1 MAITGKKNNWLP
13 GPRTE
18 QVIMCRNWISVMDP
32 ATRTAWGIPAD
43 QFQDLGL
50 LFAAAQELLQ
60 KAAGGGRPPVIDE
73 QCREAFTALT
83 GKMRFFKA
91 HYFLVP
97 PLDNA
102 ALVSLG
108 LRPHDSHPT
117 PTGTPTTQVTVEIFL
132 AGFHQLGVRII
143 LVSGNLGDRSNK
155 NYRICFKV
163 VAPGGEPIT
172 DPKKLTESFSTRRQ
186 RDLINFDYTDSGS
199 TAYIAVQIENGEKKG
214 PWGPIV
220 SAVIP

>member
-1 MAITGKKNNWLP
+1 MMSTDWLP

-18 QVIMCRNWISVMDP
+18 QIIMCRNWIGVMDS

-60 KAAGGGRPPVIDE
+60 KAKSGERTPVIDE
-73 QCREAFTALT
+73 QCREAFAAMT
-83 GKMRFFKA
+83 GKMRFFKG

-108 LRPHDSHPT
+108 LSPHDSRPT
-117 PTGTPTTQVTVEIFL
+117 PTGTPTAEVTVEFFL
-132 AGFHQLGVRII
+132 VGFHQLGVRII
-143 LVSGNLGDRSNK
+143 LVSGNLGDRANK
-155 NYRICFKV
+155 SFRIWFKV
-163 VAPGGEPIT
+163 VPPGGEPVT
-172 DPKKLTESFSTRRQ
+172 DPKKLTNSFSTQ
-186 RDLINFDYTDSGS
+186 RKRDVVNFDPTESGS
-199 TAYIAVQIENGEKKG
+199 TIYLAVQIENGEKKG
-214 PWGPIV
+214 PWGPVV
-220 SAVIP
+220 SAIIP